1 MKWYIFL
8 IVKILLLCSFNTKA
22 QLLSNEELA
31 KQKVF
36 TSLGDALREP
46 DKVYRLTLK
55 RLKKTDSLPDEIFL
69 LKNLHELTVI
79 NSKLQIVNRNIAQ
92 LLYLQYLNLDHN
104 RLVKLPDELTY
115 LVHLKKLIISRNMV
129 YKLPEA
135 IGKMTALTEIIA
147 WGNDLYSLPESIVTL
162 AKTLQILDLRQIS
175 FRKSEIE
182 KIELQLPNT
191 KILYT
196 NLCDCQNSRK

>member
-1 MKWYIFL
+1 MKRCTFL
-8 IVKILLLCSFNTKA
+8 IANILFLNLFNLQA
-22 QLLSNEELA
+22 QLLSSEELA
-31 KQKVF
+31 RQKIF
-36 TSLGDALREP
+36 TSLEDALRAP
-46 DKVYRLTLK
+46 DNVYRLTLK
-55 RLKKTDSLPDEIFL
+55 RLKKTDSLPETVFL
-69 LKNLHELTVI
+69 LKNLQELTVTK
-79 NSKLQIVNRNIAQ
+79 SKLQTINKKIAQ
-92 LLYLQYLNLDHN
+92 LIYLQYLNLDHN
-104 RLVKLPDELTY
+104 HLVKLPDELTC